1 MEGWGWNDLNIF
13 DNPVESPTSDR
24 FQMALFPRVVIAR
37 EDRWHLVFPGAVL
50 WESQT
55 AAAEEEWKEHKAV
68 RRPTSFRGQG
78 RYGGALRSPTSPTNS
93 FLDRRKSGAGC
104 GDGRKE

>member
-1 MEGWGWNDLNIF
+1 
-13 DNPVESPTSDR
+13 
-24 FQMALFPRVVIAR
+24 MALFSRVVIAR
-37 EDRWHLVFPGAVL
+37 EDRWHLVFPGAIL

-55 AAAEEEWKEHKAV
+55 ATAEEEWKEYKAV
-68 RRPTSFRGQG
+68 RRPTLFRGQG
-78 RYGGALRSPTSPTNS
+78 RYGGAFRSLTSPTNS